1 MPRVIWSSGNCTLY
15 VRGEREE
22 LGARVCEK
30 SWLIRVEV
38 VEGREEGEDILEEEE
53 YTRGRKRKKAR
64 GIRGERKRSIR
75 SWRARKKE
83 EKYADNEEK

>member
-38 VEGREEGEDILEEEE
+38 VEGREEGEGILVEEREEE
-53 YTRGRKRKKAR
+53 RGSSRYSR
-64 GIRGERKRSIR
+64 G
-75 SWRARKKE
+75 KKE
-83 EKYADNEEK
+83 KYKIVASKKGGGKIR

>member
-38 VEGREEGEDILEEEE
+38 VEGREEGEGILEEEE
-53 YTRGRKRKKAR
+53 YTRGRKRR
-64 GIRGERKRSIR
+64 RERKLEVFEG
-75 SWRARKKE
+75 KE
-83 EKYADNEEK
+83 REV

>member
-15 VRGEREE
+15 VRREREREE

-38 VEGREEGEDILEEEE
+38 VEGREEGEGILVEEREEE
-53 YTRGRKRKKAR
+53 RGSSRYSR
-64 GIRGERKRSIR
+64 G
-75 SWRARKKE
+75 KKE
-83 EKYADNEEK
+83 KYKIVASKKGGGKIR

>member
-38 VEGREEGEDILEEEE
+38 VEGREEGEGILEEEE
-53 YTRGRKRKKAR
+53 YTRGRKRR
-64 GIRGERKRSIR
+64 RERKLEIFEG
-75 SWRARKKE
+75 KE
-83 EKYADNEEK
+83 REV

>member
-15 VRGEREE
+15 VRREREREE

-38 VEGREEGEDILEEEE
+38 VEGREEGEGILVEEREEEKE
-53 YTRGRKRKKAR
+53 SSRYSRG
-64 GIRGERKRSIR
+64 
-75 SWRARKKE
+75 KKE
-83 EKYADNEEK
+83 KYKIVASKKEGGKIR

>member
-15 VRGEREE
+15 VRREREE

-38 VEGREEGEDILEEEE
+38 VEGREEGEGILEEEE
-53 YTRGRKRKKAR
+53 YTRGRKRR
-64 GIRGERKRSIR
+64 RERKLEVFEG
-75 SWRARKKE
+75 KE
-83 EKYADNEEK
+83 REV